1 MSLQRG
7 LRPRPWLAMVAGS
20 SSLACGS
27 ISAMIAAALVGLAVA
42 GPLGLLRG
50 SGGQRLAD
58 ALFGPVL
65 LIVWSHGLE
74 PQPAWNHLPAM
85 FTAIAG
91 SPRVYGLPALA
102 LVLGVLGRYLAGRG
116 VASGSETRLGQA
128 ARRHSRGGIFLSGV
142 AAGMLLGLFL
152 VCRLA

>member
-1 MSLQRG
+1 M
-7 LRPRPWLAMVAGS
+7 
-20 SSLACGS
+20 
-27 ISAMIAAALVGLAVA
+27 AAALVGLAA
-42 GPLGLLRG
+42 ASPLGLLSG
-50 SGGQRLAD
+50 SGCHRLAD

-74 PQPAWNHLPAM
+74 PQPGWNHLPAM
-85 FTAIAG
+85 VSAIVG

-102 LVLGVLGRYLAGRG
+102 LVLGLLGRYLADHGM
-116 VASGSETRLGQA
+116 ASGSETRLGRA
-128 ARRHSRGGIFLSGV
+128 ARRHSRGRIFLRGV